1 VPRRAAVTD
10 SEVLITI
17 AQALSRAGERVNADA
32 ALFSNPP
39 PQLAA
44 AKQRLDAQY
53 GTDHARRIADYDLFY
68 RMGGILSGS
77 AQPLTMGGLSR
88 ALSVPMST
96 ATRIVDSQVRDG
108 YVERLSDPNDR
119 RRVRVAMTA
128 EGRALYRCVEEFLV
142 GRLARLLRGFSQ
154 EERRQLADLLGRV
167 VAAAEEIGT

>member
-1 VPRRAAVTD
+1 VPRRAAASD
-10 SEVLITI
+10 SEVLIAI
-17 AQALSRAGERVNADA
+17 AQGLLRAGERVNADT

-77 AQPLTMGGLSR
+77 SQPLTMGELSR

-119 RRVRVAMTA
+119 RRVRVAMTL
-128 EGRALYRCVEEFLV
+128 EGRELYRCVEEFLV

-154 EERRQLADLLGRV
+154 EERRQFADLLGRV
-167 VAAAEEIGT
+167 VTAAEEIGA